1 MISAVALTARRAF
14 FLQLLVGTA
23 AGSAVLV
30 SPAAAQQSVV
40 SACAGVSLPRSVVT
54 DIIGPVVTGVVQ
66 PVEGVVN
73 PVLGVVGA
81 LLPGVDP
88 LSIDASGLLS
98 QAASGAPITLSVL
111 NTDGVIAGP
120 SDECIATSDGVTLN
134 QEAGI
139 AIGGNRI
146 SGLGQNGQAA
156 SASDIDAIALGNGA
170 STASGA
176 TAAIA
181 VGKDA
186 AASGAGSVA
195 LGAGATA
202 TGDNSVALGAGSI
215 ANANLGAAAY
225 DPAGNGVAGAAAGE
239 ISVGSVGQERRITH
253 VAAGS
258 ADTDAANVGQ
268 LKALDQ
274 KFTDMAGWS
283 LRYDSA
289 AKDVATL
296 EGANGTRI
304 RNVAAGALSAT
315 SMDAVNG
322 SQLHATN
329 QALAELSNVAVRY
342 DVDTDGNRTNSVT
355 LQGGDTDAPV
365 RVRHVAAGVDDT
377 DAVNVAQLES
387 GLGEVRTY
395 VDQSINNSYQVSKAY
410 TDEQVGKVRTEARQA
425 AAIGLAA
432 SSIRFDNTPGKVS
445 VGASGGFW
453 RGEGAFAV
461 GLGYTSETGK
471 VRANA
476 TATTAG
482 GAVGAGAGFSL
493 TLN

>member
-1 MISAVALTARRAF
+1 MLSFSNYRRFFILQLASCTALGCVALA
-14 FLQLLVGTA
+14 
-23 AGSAVLV
+23 

-54 DIIGPVVTGVVQ
+54 DILGPVITGVVQ
-66 PVEGVVN
+66 PMESVVN

-81 LLPGVDP
+81 VLPGVEP
-88 LSIDASGLLS
+88 LSINASGLLS
-98 QAASGAPITLSVL
+98 DAASGAPITLSVL
-111 NTDGVIAGP
+111 NSNGMIAGP
-120 SDECIATSDGVTLN
+120 SDECIATSDGVTLDN
-134 QEAGI
+134 EAGI

-146 SGLGQNGQAA
+146 SGLGQNGQQA

-170 STASGA
+170 STAAGA

-181 VGKDA
+181 IGHDA
-186 AASGAGSVA
+186 TVSGAGSLA

-202 TGDNSVALGAGSI
+202 ANANSVALGAGSV
-215 ANANLGAAAY
+215 ANANLATPAY
-225 DPAGNGVAGAAAGE
+225 DPSGNGVAGATAAGE
-239 ISVGSVGQERRITH
+239 ISVGSAGQERRITN

-289 AKDVATL
+289 TKDVATL
-296 EGANGTRI
+296 EGAAGTRI
-304 RNVAAGALSAT
+304 RNVTAGALNAT

-329 QALAELSNVAVRY
+329 EALAELSNVAVRY
-342 DVDTDGNRTNSVT
+342 DVDVNGDRTNSVT
-355 LQGGDTDAPV
+355 LRGGNAGEPV
-365 RVRHVAAGVDDT
+365 RVRNMAAGVEDT
-377 DAVNVAQLES
+377 DGVNVAQLES

-410 TDEQVGKVRTEARQA
+410 TDEQVGKVRSEARQA

-453 RGEGAFAV
+453 RGKGAFAV

-482 GAVGAGAGFSL
+482 GAVGGGAGFSL

>member
-1 MISAVALTARRAF
+1 MNSLVFLRGALFLKLLAGTATACVALA
-14 FLQLLVGTA
+14 
-23 AGSAVLV
+23 S
-30 SPAAAQQSVV
+30 SAAAQQSIV

-54 DIIGPVVTGVVQ
+54 DILGPVVTGVVQ
-66 PVEGVVN
+66 RVESVVN

-98 QAASGAPITLSVL
+98 DAASGAPITLSVL
-111 NTDGVIAGP
+111 NSDGVVAGP
-120 SDECIATSDGVTLN
+120 SDECIATADGVTLD

-146 SGLGQNGQAA
+146 SGLGQNGQGA
-156 SASDIDAIALGNGA
+156 SASDIDSIALGNGA
-170 STASGA
+170 LTAGGA
-176 TAAIA
+176 TAAVAI
-181 VGKDA
+181 GHDA
-186 AASGAGSVA
+186 SASGAGSMA
-195 LGAGATA
+195 LGSGATA
-202 TGDNSVALGAGSI
+202 TAPNSVALGAGSI
-215 ANANLGAAAY
+215 TGADLAAPAY
-225 DPAGNGVAGAAAGE
+225 DPSGEGVAGAVPAGE
-239 ISVGSVGQERRITH
+239 ISVGAAGQERRITN

-283 LRYDSA
+283 LRYDSP

-304 RNVAAGALSAT
+304 RNVTTGALNAT

-329 QALAELSNVAVRY
+329 QALAELSNVSVRY
-342 DVDTDGNRTNSVT
+342 DVDGSGNRTNSVT
-355 LQGGDTDAPV
+355 LQGGNVNAPV
-365 RVRHVAAGVDDT
+365 RVRNVAAGVDDT

-387 GLGEVRTY
+387 GLGEVRNY
-395 VDQSINNSYQVSKAY
+395 VDQSISNSHQQSKAY
-410 TDEQVGKVRTEARQA
+410 TDEQVGKVRSEARQA

-432 SSIRFDNTPGKVS
+432 ASIRFDNTPGKVS
-445 VGASGGFW
+445 IGASGGFW

-461 GLGYTSETGK
+461 GLGYTSETGR

-476 TATTAG
+476 TATTTG